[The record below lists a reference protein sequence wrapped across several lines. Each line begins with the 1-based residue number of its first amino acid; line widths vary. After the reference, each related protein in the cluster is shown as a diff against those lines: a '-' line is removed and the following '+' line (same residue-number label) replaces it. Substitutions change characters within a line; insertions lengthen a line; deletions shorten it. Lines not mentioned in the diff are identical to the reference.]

1 MHVTDQVLSI
11 YAGIGGHLD
20 KIPLKEVHAWE
31 EAFLQFIR
39 EKKQD
44 LWQKITDTRQLDDDS
59 AAAVD
64 RAIAEFQ
71 GRYAG
76 AKETVRV

>member
-1 MHVTDQVLSI
+1 MHITDQVLSI

-31 EAFLQFIR
+31 EAFLKFIR
-39 EKKQD
+39 DEKQA
-44 LWQKITDTRQLDDDS
+44 LWQKITDTRKLDDDS
-59 AAAVD
+59 AAAVEQ
-64 RAIAEFQ
+64 AIGEFQ

-76 AKETVRV
+76 TKETVRV